1 MDGPEILAQT
11 LSAPRATGKNRLL
24 WQYHSR
30 GTRHSITPCWGV
42 LLDLLANSELLRNHV
57 ESGKVVFGLDHSMH
71 DFRADRSKN
80 LDLVIA
86 RPEHLGH
93 RTGRTFQDL
102 IEKNGIR
109 LSDEQRDRMDRL
121 PNPEEGPVGAPLLAL
136 EAKAMFTSFAKS
148 YPRFYDELNSS
159 HRIVHGS
166 SNEALA
172 VGLAILNVAEQ
183 FISPIINPDYPN
195 TGIAEITNHHQP
207 RDVLGA
213 IKKVEQ
219 LPRRTSIREDGYDGL
234 GIILIDCA
242 NDGSP
247 VKLAS
252 EPAIPTNYL
261 YDRMV
266 TRIASEYDTRFQAI

>member
-109 LSDEQRDRMDRL
+109 LSDEQRDRM
-121 PNPEEGPVGAPLLAL
+121 E
-136 EAKAMFTSFAKS
+136 
-148 YPRFYDELNSS
+148 
-159 HRIVHGS
+159 
-166 SNEALA
+166 
-172 VGLAILNVAEQ
+172 
-183 FISPIINPDYPN
+183 
-195 TGIAEITNHHQP
+195 
-207 RDVLGA
+207 
-213 IKKVEQ
+213 VE
-219 LPRRTSIREDGYDGL
+219 
-234 GIILIDCA
+234 
-242 NDGSP
+242 
-247 VKLAS
+247 
-252 EPAIPTNYL
+252 
-261 YDRMV
+261 
-266 TRIASEYDTRFQAI
+266 